1 MDTLTT
7 QKAIYKGH
15 QMKLMYLADPN
26 TLETVITLHALVQQ
40 GYEVHLCSCQ
50 PPLYP
55 LSRALPPSV
64 SLHFLPITT
73 QWGYFMN
80 VAPLKKLFKTLQPDL
95 VHADGIATYGTLGRL
110 CDAQCLLVNCYAY
123 DLVEFPNQSRWH
135 KGLLL
140 KNLEAINYIK
150 VNSHIFAEWIKTHHA
165 NVNCAI
171 IPTVNLSPALLNQLQ
186 QPILDLPEQP
196 AIEIRLGSLSPWCE
210 EAGLDVLL
218 LAFKQLLNHS
228 HFKTPLRLH
237 LAGAGEAE
245 KTLRQH
251 IANLELSEFITLSP
265 PPALNELV
273 AWLQQLTLYIAP
285 HKQNLASQPIP
296 LAYINALG
304 IPIITT
310 SHEEALHT
318 SGEIVLNNPS
328 ALAEKLLQVVN
339 STYHSN
345 LLNCNL
351 LHPTLYFSLE
361 NYGEQLSFLYQKVI
375 QKR

>member
-1 MDTLTT
+1 
-7 QKAIYKGH
+7 
-15 QMKLMYLADPN
+15 MKVMYLADPN

-64 SLHFLPITT
+64 LLHFLPITT

-110 CDAQCLLVNCYAY
+110 CDAKHLVVNSYAY

-140 KNLEAINYIK
+140 KNLEAIDYLK
-150 VNSHIFAEWIKTHHA
+150 VNSHIFAEWIKNHHT
-165 NVNCAI
+165 NINCAI
-171 IPTVNLSPALLNQLQ
+171 IPAVNLSPALLTHLQ
-186 QPILDLPEQP
+186 HPILELSAQHSV
-196 AIEIRLGSLSPWCE
+196 EIRLGSLSPWCE
-210 EAGLDVLL
+210 EAGLEILL

-237 LAGAGEAE
+237 LAGAGESE
-245 KTLRQH
+245 KMLHQH
-251 IANLELSEFITLSP
+251 IANLELTEFITLSP

-285 HKQNLASQPIP
+285 HKQNLASQPVP

-318 SGEIVLNNPS
+318 SGEVVLNNPS

-339 STYHSN
+339 S
-345 LLNCNL
+345 NCHINTL
-351 LHPTLYFSLE
+351 DCNFLRPTLNFSLE
-361 NYGEQLSFLYQKVI
+361 NYGAQLSLLYQKII